1 MGVPARR
8 VGIRGASIGVSALAS
23 KAAVSPEPGQPAEV
37 LAIEDV
43 AHGYGARTVLA
54 ISSWTVAAGQHS
66 LILGPSGS
74 GKSTLL
80 HLIAGLLRPSRGRL
94 RVAGQDLGALA
105 PAALDGFRGR
115 TIGIVLQ
122 RLHLIRALTVR
133 DNLRL
138 AQSLAG
144 LPVSSERIDRLLSEL
159 GIAALATARPD
170 RLSEGEA
177 QRVAIARA
185 VINRPALILA
195 DEPTSALDDGA
206 CQAVL
211 GLLLAQA
218 EASGATLLIA
228 THDARLK
235 AHFRHRLELPAR
247 P

>member
-1 MGVPARR
+1 VSAAPPSMSVAPGAVREGGADPGVLVIDQLAHSYGARR
-8 VGIRGASIGVSALAS
+8 VLEIPSWSVA
-23 KAAVSPEPGQPAEV
+23 PGK
-37 LAIEDV
+37 
-43 AHGYGARTVLA
+43 
-54 ISSWTVAAGQHS
+54 HS

-80 HLIAGLLRPSRGRL
+80 HLIAGLLRPSRGQI

-105 PAALDGFRGR
+105 PTELDALRGKN
-115 TIGIVLQ
+115 IGIVLQ

-144 LPVSSERIDRLLSEL
+144 LPVSLARVDRLLAEL
-159 GIAALATARPD
+159 GIAALATARPA

-185 VINRPALILA
+185 VVNQPTLILA
-195 DEPTSALDDGA
+195 DEPTSALDDA
-206 CQAVL
+206 NCEAVL
-211 GLLLAQA
+211 GLLRAQA

-235 AHFRHRLELPAR
+235 ARFTHRLELPAR